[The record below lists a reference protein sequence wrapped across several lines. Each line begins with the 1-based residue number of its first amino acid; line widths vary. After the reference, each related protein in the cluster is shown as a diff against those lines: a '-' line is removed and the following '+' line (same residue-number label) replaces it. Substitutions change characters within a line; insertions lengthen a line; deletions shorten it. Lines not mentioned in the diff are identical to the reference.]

1 MDTGDVQARSTPH
14 QIRFALAKR
23 IKKKRTNKSPHARI
37 QPVEDISVGCSI
49 FTPCFLITAI
59 CAERDKPFI
68 DEELGGKQRTHIRA
82 RIFMQRRP
90 PTQKK
95 GQCYCFCLLAVD
107 LQRQP
112 PLLGWR
118 QHDYRQRQH
127 GNNTVYFTP
136 NTESPAVLNSL
147 TFAGLLCL
155 LEIIQTLFK
164 RGVWFRRIC
173 YRFVW

>member
-1 MDTGDVQARSTPH
+1 M
-14 QIRFALAKR
+14 
-23 IKKKRTNKSPHARI
+23 
-37 QPVEDISVGCSI
+37 EDISVGCSI

-59 CAERDKPFI
+59 CAGRDKPFI

-82 RIFMQRRP
+82 RVFIQRRL

-118 QHDYRQRQH
+118 QHDHRQRQH
-127 GNNTVYFTP
+127 GNNTVYFMP

-155 LEIIQTLFK
+155 LEIIQAVFQ
-164 RGVWFRRIC
+164 RGAWFRQE
-173 YRFVW
+173 FVTDLFDSAIGKRRWKPWKCAHKGKDVVRQVFFFFFF